1 MPQYK
6 LYATTHGSWSIVI
19 DAESISDAQNQ
30 AFNIPLDNWDS
41 TGYEFTIDSLEEVN
55 GQNVSID

>member
-1 MPQYK
+1 MPKYK

-55 GQNVSID
+55 G